1 MSKWFNKGGLY
12 IWIVCV
18 MHATD
23 EIDVILSV
31 IDVILVFAKF
41 KQPVFVGLV
50 VRQWVI
56 MAAYLVV

>member
-1 MSKWFNKGGLY
+1 
-12 IWIVCV
+12 